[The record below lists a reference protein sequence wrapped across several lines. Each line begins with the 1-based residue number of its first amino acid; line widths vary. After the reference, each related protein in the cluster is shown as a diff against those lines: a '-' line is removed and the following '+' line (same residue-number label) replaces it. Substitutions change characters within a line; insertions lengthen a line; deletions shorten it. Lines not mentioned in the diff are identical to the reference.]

1 LHHTQFAYT
10 VSNKTTV
17 TPAGKTTTTIINQTS
32 TPINVTSTNA
42 TTADLLFIAPI
53 SVPDLIDLNPH
64 I

>member
-1 LHHTQFAYT
+1 M
-10 VSNKTTV
+10 SNKTTV

-32 TPINVTSTNA
+32 SLINVTPTNA